1 MIKLQVTTPYNAG
14 IKKGNK
20 SLPFTSCHL
29 SAQAWT
35 VSGDELMHDDV
46 LSCGNLFL
54 VLTLE
59 IYL

>member
-1 MIKLQVTTPYNAG
+1 MLEL
-14 IKKGNK
+14 KKGNK
-20 SLPFTSCHL
+20 SLPFGGCHL

-54 VLTLE
+54 LLTLE

>member
-20 SLPFTSCHL
+20 SLPFAGCHL
-29 SAQAWT
+29 SAQART

-46 LSCGNLFL
+46 LTFGNLFL
-54 VLTLE
+54 MLRF
-59 IYL
+59 IYR